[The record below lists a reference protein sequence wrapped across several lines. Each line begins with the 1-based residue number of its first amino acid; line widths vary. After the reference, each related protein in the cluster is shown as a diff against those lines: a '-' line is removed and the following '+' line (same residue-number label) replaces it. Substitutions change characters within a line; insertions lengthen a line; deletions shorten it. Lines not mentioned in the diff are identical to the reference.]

1 VVDDYRR
8 SVEESQSGF
17 ERLVGSIPGYKGY
30 KERELRRESDALL
43 RRFLADSLAEQ
54 RRRLVGLMTRLADS
68 GRIQELTPFERAN
81 LKLETLIDRLSTAAH
96 GYAGLFDAIK
106 VRQRELDALYD
117 YDAALADGVDRIAE
131 ATDAIEAR
139 IASGEQASAEVSA
152 LADLVQ
158 EISETFG
165 KRAEVL
171 AGSRPARRRATP
183 SS

>member
-8 SVEESQSGF
+8 TIEESQSGF

-43 RRFLADSLAEQ
+43 RRFLADGLAEQ
-54 RRRLVGLMTRLADS
+54 RRRLVALMTRLADS

-81 LKLETLIDRLSTAAH
+81 LKLETLIDRVSTAAH

-106 VRQRELDALYD
+106 VRQRELDALYE
-117 YDAALADGVDRIAE
+117 YDAALAEGIDRVAE
-131 ATDAIEAR
+131 AIDAIEAR
-139 IASGEQASAEVSA
+139 IVGGEQASAEVSA
-152 LADLVQ
+152 LTDLVQ

-165 KRAEVL
+165 KRAQVL
-171 AGSRPARRRATP
+171 AGARPPRRRATP